1 MKIKL
6 FNHLSL
12 FLITALFLFNSCAAL
27 SYKKADVKDY
37 PINESEKRS
46 KNMSEGRKITFGGK
60 KNKGGKFDFASSNE
74 MWRAAIDV
82 LDFVPLLNADYGGGI
97 IITDWYSE
105 NQEKNESIKISVQ
118 FLSNEIRSDALN
130 IKVFKKKCEINKNCK
145 IAISEGKLNNE
156 LKLAILKKAAIFE
169 KENIT
174 RTKEPYKVQKTMTDK

>member
-12 FLITALFLFNSCAAL
+12 FLITALFLLNSCAAL

-37 PINESEKRS
+37 PINDGEKRS

-60 KNKGGKFDFASSNE
+60 KGKSGKFDFASSNE

-97 IITDWYSE
+97 IITDWYSD
-105 NQEKNESIKISVQ
+105 NQKNNESIKISIQ
-118 FLSNEIRSDALN
+118 FLSNEIRSDALEVKIYN
-130 IKVFKKKCEINKNCK
+130 KKCSANQNCVTSKITTELNSEI
-145 IAISEGKLNNE
+145 
-156 LKLAILKKAAIFE
+156 KLAILKKAALI
-169 KENIT
+169 KKKNNA
-174 RTKEPYKVQKTMTDK
+174 KTAKW